1 MSAAAD
7 SVDAM
12 TDAAARVTAD
22 AGQQA
27 VVDAPVTASGVVIGA
42 PGTGKTHTLIDRVV
56 ALLSHHALAPQEVLV
71 LTPSRQAAT
80 TLRDR
85 IGVRIGQ
92 ATPGPLA
99 RSLGSFA
106 FQLVRGAMVHAGSE
120 PPALLTGADQDR
132 IIADLLAGDADDE
145 AAGMHSR
152 WPATLSASVR
162 ASKDFRS
169 ELRAFLAECTEL
181 EVLPGDLQRSD
192 NPVWAAA
199 GTFID
204 EYRTVLAGMRTAYRD
219 AADLLSEASAILR
232 DAEPAALGPLAAL
245 RVVLIDDAQEVTRGG
260 IALIRALRDRGISVT
275 AFGDPDISS
284 GAFRGASPQ
293 LFHELSSLL
302 GDVHVLDGAH
312 RQRPALTDLT
322 RKVTQAIGVAGRVEH
337 RRPPRPAPQTPDP
350 VRTSDEPV
358 QAYLASS
365 PYEEVDRI
373 AGTLRDW
380 HLSHGIPWSDM
391 AVIAHDTRQVSTLE
405 TELAARE
412 VPTRAAGVQRPL
424 GSEGVVRDLVGIVRL
439 ALQPASERTPEDL
452 VEALRSPFGGL
463 DAVGLRRL
471 RARLR
476 HVELADGGATP
487 ASELLRQAL
496 EFPAHFTF
504 VDAPEA
510 RIAAR
515 FATTLAETAAAAE
528 AHETIHELLWRVW
541 DAARAL
547 DGSKLARHWQEAAG
561 QPGGA
566 EIARNLDALVAL
578 FDAAKR
584 FVERTPNEDPE
595 TFVRD
600 ILDSEVPEDS
610 LSTPDRPGLVT
621 LLTPA
626 TALGTQFEVVVV
638 AGVQDGVW
646 PNTRLRGGLLE
657 TWRLADAVVS
667 ARTGSP
673 AGNPG
678 VLDRRRDA
686 LHDELRL
693 FVRAVSRARSR
704 ILMTAVDDDDSSAS
718 PFFMFLP
725 EPPPASDHPAAEHP
739 LTLRG
744 LVARHRRTLT
754 SSPDPASRA
763 EAAGQLAVL
772 AREGV
777 PGADPTEWYGT
788 AAPSTL
794 APLNDLAV
802 EAARVSP
809 SRMESFEECELHWAI
824 SALGGDTVLPPS
836 AGIGTIIHEA
846 MEKVPDG
853 DLDVMRAIVAEH
865 WGELDFETEWISRK
879 EHRRADLY
887 VDRLSSYL
895 GEVARDGGRVLASE
909 VEFRFAVE
917 VGDAGSAATPAVHI
931 GEDAGGPSRAVVHG
945 FIDRVEA
952 YPSGAGEHMVARG
965 RGAAPMGEGSDGEC
979 VVVVDLKTGKY
990 EPESDGKVEEHA
1002 QLAAYQIAVEQ
1013 GLIEGADPAA
1023 LTGARLLII
1032 SKTLSGSEYRVAHQH
1047 TLEGELRTRFLN
1059 RLADAARGMSA
1070 GSFTAHVEA
1079 HCADVQWRVQP
1090 CRIHTV
1096 PSVSA

>member
-1 MSAAAD
+1 MTRGAASRAQG
-7 SVDAM
+7 
-12 TDAAARVTAD
+12 AASRERD
-22 AGQQA
+22 AGQRA
-27 VVDAPVTASGVVIGA
+27 VVDAPVAASGVVIGA
-42 PGTGKTHTLIDRVV
+42 PGTGKTSTLADRVV
-56 ALLSHHALAPQEVLV
+56 SLVGERELLPEEVLV

-80 TLRDR
+80 VLRDR
-85 IGVRIGQ
+85 IGVRIGH

-106 FQLVRGAMVHAGSE
+106 FQVVRGAMVHAGDE

-145 AAGMHSR
+145 QHGMLSR
-152 WPATLSASVR
+152 WPDSLPPGVR
-162 ASKDFRS
+162 ASKEFRS
-169 ELRAFLAECTEL
+169 ELRAFLSECTEL
-181 EVLPGDLQRSD
+181 GVLPDELQRSD
-192 NPVWAAA
+192 RVVWAAA

-219 AADLLSEASAILR
+219 AADLVSEAAAILR
-232 DAEPAALGPLAAL
+232 DADAATLGPLAAL
-245 RVVLIDDAQEVTRGG
+245 RVVLIDDAQELTRGG
-260 IALIRALRDRGISVT
+260 ITLVRALRARGIAVM

-293 LFHELSSLL
+293 LFHELSGLL
-302 GDVHVLDGAH
+302 ADVFVLDTAH
-312 RQRPALTDLT
+312 RQNPALTDLT
-322 RKVTQAIGVAGRVEH
+322 RTVTQAIGVAGRVEH
-337 RRPPRPAPQTPDP
+337 RRPPGPAPESPDP
-350 VRTSDEPV
+350 AVRTF
-358 QAYLASS
+358 LASS

-380 HLSHGIPWSDM
+380 HLSAGIAWSDM
-391 AVIAHDTRQVSTLE
+391 AVIAHDTRQVTSLE

-424 GSEGVVRDLVGIVRL
+424 GSEGVVRDIVSVVRL
-439 ALQPASERTPEDL
+439 ALQPADERTAEDL
-452 VEALRSPFGGL
+452 VDALRSPFGGL

-476 HVELADGGATP
+476 HVELADGGSTP
-487 ASELLRQAL
+487 ASELLRQAMA
-496 EFPAHFTF
+496 FPAHFTF
-504 VDAPEA
+504 IDAPEA
-510 RIAAR
+510 RTAAR
-515 FATTLAETAAAAE
+515 FATTIAETAAAAE
-528 AHETIHELLWRVW
+528 AGETIHELLWRIW
-541 DAARAL
+541 DRARAL
-547 DGSKLARHWQEAAG
+547 DGSPLARHWQATAE
-561 QPGGA
+561 QPGGGDT
-566 EIARNLDALVAL
+566 ARALDALVAL

-584 FVERTPNEDPE
+584 FVERTPHEKPE
-595 TFVRD
+595 AFVRD

-626 TALGTQFEVVVV
+626 TALGTQFEAVVV

-657 TWRLADAVVS
+657 TWRLADAVTA
-667 ARTGSP
+667 ARTGTP
-673 AGNPG
+673 AANPG

-704 ILMTAVDDDDSSAS
+704 TLVTAVDDDDTGPS
-718 PFFMFLP
+718 PFFAFLP

-754 SSPDPASRA
+754 SAPDPAVRA
-763 EAAGQLAVL
+763 ESADQLAVL

-777 PGADPTEWYGT
+777 PGADPAEWYGT
-788 AAPSTL
+788 AAPSTA
-794 APLNDLAV
+794 APLHDLTV
-802 EAARVSP
+802 EGARVSP

-824 SALGGDTVLPPS
+824 SALGGDTVLPAS

-846 MEKVPDG
+846 MEKTPDG
-853 DLDVMRAIVAEH
+853 DIERMRAVVAEH

-879 EHRRADLY
+879 ERRRADLY
-887 VDRLSSYL
+887 VDRLHDYL
-895 GEVARDGGRVLASE
+895 GEVARDSGRVLASE
-909 VEFRFAVE
+909 VEFRFAVDVDAAGDRTDAVPTVR
-917 VGDAGSAATPAVHI
+917 VGEETN
-931 GEDAGGPSRAVVHG
+931 GPGRAVVHG

-952 YPSGAGEHMVARG
+952 YPTGSGEHAAARG
-965 RGAAPMGEGSDGEC
+965 NGAATMGPGADGER

-990 EPESDGKVEEHA
+990 EPESDAKVEEHA

-1013 GLIEGADPAA
+1013 GLIPDALPEA
-1023 LTGARLLII
+1023 LTGARLLIV
-1032 SKTLSGSEYRVAHQH
+1032 SKTLSGSSYRVAHQH
-1047 TLEGELRTRFLN
+1047 TLEGEGRARFLN

-1096 PSVSA
+1096 PAVSA